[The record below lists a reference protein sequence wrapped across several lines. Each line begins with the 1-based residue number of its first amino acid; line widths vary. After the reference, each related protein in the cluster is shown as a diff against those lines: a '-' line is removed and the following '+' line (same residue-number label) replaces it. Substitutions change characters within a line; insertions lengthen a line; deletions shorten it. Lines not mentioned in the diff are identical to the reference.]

1 MEKITSDSFFFKVGF
16 SHTLK
21 ICVPKGIKIYSF
33 KNNSVIIVGI
43 DKQKLKEFAI
53 RIKKKKRPN
62 VYKNKG
68 IFLRMKFLFERRK
81 KQMKK
86 HYKNKKE
93 NRFILFLIKER
104 ILIGE
109 HLSLTDI
116 SQYYFIVGH
125 RKKKYTVLDSFFLKN
140 HLKFF

>member
-1 MEKITSDSFFFKVGF
+1 MEKITSDSFFKVGF

-68 IFLRMKFLFERRK
+68 IFFEDEIFYLK
-81 KQMKK
+81 EG
-86 HYKNKKE
+86 KNK
-93 NRFILFLIKER
+93 
-104 ILIGE
+104 
-109 HLSLTDI
+109 
-116 SQYYFIVGH
+116 
-125 RKKKYTVLDSFFLKN
+125 
-140 HLKFF
+140 